1 MKKIIS
7 SILSV
12 LMVISAFS
20 VLGTTALADENA
32 KEIWNIDDL
41 YNIRNDMNADYILMT
56 DIDMTD
62 DVADGGDYNF
72 KNEYGWNPI
81 GSEDIY
87 SNTAF
92 TGTFDGNNHTIK
104 GLRIDGF
111 SGMPSKHFG
120 LFANN
125 SGTIKNL
132 SVESVAINCNGV
144 NSNNV
149 FNTYIGGIC
158 AYNSGTIENCHIKA
172 VSIYITT

>member
-12 LMVISAFS
+12 LMAISAFS

-56 DIDMTD
+56 DIDMAD
-62 DVADGGDYNF
+62 DLADGGNYNF

-92 TGTFDGNNHTIK
+92 TGIFDGNNHTIK
-104 GLRIDGF
+104 GLRINGF
-111 SGMPSKHFG
+111 SGMPSKYFG

-132 SVESVAINCNGV
+132 SVESVAINCMV
-144 NSNNV
+144 LILILYLIHMLV
-149 FNTYIGGIC
+149 EFV
-158 AYNSGTIENCHIKA
+158 HIIP
-172 VSIYITT
+172 VL

>member
-62 DVADGGDYNF
+62 DLADGGNYNF
-72 KNEYGWNPI
+72 KNEYG
-81 GSEDIY
+81 
-87 SNTAF
+87 
-92 TGTFDGNNHTIK
+92 
-104 GLRIDGF
+104 
-111 SGMPSKHFG
+111 
-120 LFANN
+120 
-125 SGTIKNL
+125 
-132 SVESVAINCNGV
+132 
-144 NSNNV
+144 
-149 FNTYIGGIC
+149 
-158 AYNSGTIENCHIKA
+158 
-172 VSIYITT
+172 